1 MFARCSCDDKVRNI
15 DSPLPDPTSPGQ
27 QLLTPA
33 PVTITRGGFNTT
45 SARP

>member
-1 MFARCSCDDKVRNI
+1 MFARRSCDDKVRNI
-15 DSPLPDPTSPGQ
+15 DSPLPDPTRPGQ

-33 PVTITRGGFNTT
+33 PITIIWGGFNTT